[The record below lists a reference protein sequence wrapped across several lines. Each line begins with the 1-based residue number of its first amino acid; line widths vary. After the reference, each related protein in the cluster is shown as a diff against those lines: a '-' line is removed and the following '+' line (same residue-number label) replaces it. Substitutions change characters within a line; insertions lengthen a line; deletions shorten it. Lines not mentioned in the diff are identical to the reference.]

1 MSTLWYGTDW
11 GKLSPWCPQGQSHV
25 VVDVDQWQSSLG
37 CLSDVMVLLS
47 LESSP
52 WLLNQLLLSDAA
64 TDYWCFG
71 SCACGSWFS
80 FVGLSFASAAL
91 VVVLYWCCFAGLG
104 FLFLFST
111 RVMGA
116 SSGVCAM
123 YGALTGWSDWLT
135 GRG

>member
-1 MSTLWYGTDW
+1 MSTFWYGTDW

-91 VVVLYWCCFAGLG
+91 VVVLYWCCWRRWFGVPLPFFDQGHGSIFGSVCNVWG
-104 FLFLFST
+104 F
-111 RVMGA
+111 
-116 SSGVCAM
+116 
-123 YGALTGWSDWLT
+123 DWLE
-135 GRG
+135 